1 MHYSIIRIKIYFP
14 SIISNT
20 DFEYSYISEYSGRNK
35 TILNKEL
42 LIYDD
47 TLDGQFIHSAA
58 SYFIANSQS
67 NYVKLEIKTKKDYK
81 NVEFVLI
88 YEEEDIYLDDKYYDL
103 ISKTPAYFN
112 LSSLMFHTFFLLLD
126 NA

>member
-1 MHYSIIRIKIYFP
+1 MNEKTIISNFSSSEAHIIHIPVMRYSIIRIKIYFP

-20 DFEYSYISEYSGRNK
+20 DLEYSYIYEYSGRNK

-42 LIYDD
+42 LIYDHNS
-47 TLDGQFIHSAA
+47 DGQYIHLAA

-88 YEEEDIYLDDKYYDL
+88 
-103 ISKTPAYFN
+103 
-112 LSSLMFHTFFLLLD
+112 
-126 NA
+126 